1 MSQLWP
7 RDLLANGR
15 PPYVTSIAGLMGD
28 DCDEVAKADI
38 EEMAETVDAGFDR
51 DALAAQLRPIRDVR
65 KYGGV
70 GAPAG
75 RVLRDVV
82 GEPRGD

>member
-1 MSQLWP
+1 
-7 RDLLANGR
+7 
-15 PPYVTSIAGLMGD
+15 
-28 DCDEVAKADI
+28 
-38 EEMAETVDAGFDR
+38 MAETVDAGFDR
-51 DALAAQLRPIRDVR
+51 DALAAQLRSIRDVR

>member
-1 MSQLWP
+1 MSQLCP

-15 PPYVTSIAGLMGD
+15 VQVFAIIAK
-28 DCDEVAKADI
+28 VAKADI

-51 DALAAQLRPIRDVR
+51 DALVAQFRSIREC
-65 KYGGV
+65 GNMAGS
-70 GAPAG
+70 APPPG